1 MRFSSKAWHA
11 CYRSCHRFAVLTCLV
26 LAWPLAATAQTSS
39 NLALAPLTAEA
50 RENINKGISAAKES
64 KYQVAVQYFQ
74 EARTSSP
81 FAPELFY
88 NLGLVE
94 SRIAGRELRAIAW
107 FGAYLASAPNMPN
120 AAAVRKQINVLDAT
134 ATNNLTRL
142 LKLILEQS
150 SRPTI
155 DKEALPFVA
164 GVLAGAGDFD
174 GALTIVNQIPDRV
187 SDVSNSDMQNSAR
200 KAVVIGLA
208 EFGDMKH
215 AQDLANMIVDP
226 AEKISVEAK
235 IAECQVALG
244 DFEGARKS
252 LALVLEASEEVD
264 RRKIPQRQSI
274 ISPTLEKQLIANIQF
289 MAGDPDGARKTLA
302 SALKVIDPAWP
313 SRYRFIDRIR
323 IAQQQGW
330 YGDIASAKAT
340 LLQTLADV
348 SPKSDTRN
356 DDLNSIATELAN
368 IDDMVDARKI
378 ASRIQDKAP
387 RDKTIKAIET
397 IAEIAPGNRLPKVPA
412 RASVAE
418 IKVSDWLK
426 MLDSSQSYGSAPLND
441 KPFLDLVGYL
451 ETEPPQDKDFH
462 ATMGPVKTPQD
473 RIFLQLV
480 ETAEELSRA
489 QHKINLTLKQ
499 MAAQQTNP

>member
-1 MRFSSKAWHA
+1 MRFSGKAWYA
-11 CYRSCHRFAVLTCLV
+11 SKCSCCRSAVLICLV
-26 LAWPLAATAQTSS
+26 LAWPLAAAQTSF
-39 NLALAPLTAEA
+39 NPALAPLTAEA

-74 EARTSSP
+74 EARNTSP
-81 FAPELFY
+81 FAPEIFY
-88 NLGLVE
+88 NLGLAE

-120 AAAVRKQINVLDAT
+120 AAAVRKQIGVLDAT

-150 SRPTI
+150 SKPTI
-155 DKEALPFVA
+155 DKQALPYVA
-164 GVLAGAGDFD
+164 GALAGAGDFD
-174 GALTIVNQIPDRV
+174 GALKIVNQIPET
-187 SDVSNSDMQNSAR
+187 DMQNSAR
-200 KAVVIGLA
+200 KSVVLGLA
-208 EFGDMKH
+208 EFGDLKH
-215 AQDLANMIVDP
+215 AQDLADKIVDP
-226 AEKISVEAK
+226 VEKIDVESK
-235 IAECQVALG
+235 IAERQVALG
-244 DFEGARKS
+244 DIEGARKS

-274 ISPTLEKQLIANIQF
+274 ISPALEKQYIANIQF

-302 SALKVIDPAWP
+302 SALKAIDPALS
-313 SRYRFIDRIR
+313 SRYKFIDRIR
-323 IAQQQGW
+323 IAHQQGW

-397 IAEIAPGNRLPKVPA
+397 IAEIAPGNRLPKAPA
-412 RASVAE
+412 RASVSE

-426 MLDSSQSYGSAPLND
+426 MLDSSQPHGSAPLND
-441 KPFLDLVGYL
+441 KPFLDLAGFL
-451 ETEPPQDKDFH
+451 ETEPPQDKDFY
-462 ATMGPVKTPQD
+462 ATLGPAEAPQD

-489 QHKINLTLKQ
+489 QHKINLTLRQ
-499 MAAQQTNP
+499 VAAQQAKP